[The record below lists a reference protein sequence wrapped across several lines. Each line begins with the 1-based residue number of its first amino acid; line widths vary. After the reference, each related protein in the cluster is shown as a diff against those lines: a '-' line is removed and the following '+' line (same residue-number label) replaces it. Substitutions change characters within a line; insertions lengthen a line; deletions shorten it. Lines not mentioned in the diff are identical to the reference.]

1 MRKEIKVNS
10 AIEYY
15 QNEILNTNFFQIIDE
30 FLYLNSKAVKFFQIR
45 IIPKK
50 TLLSILSIIWLAIEK
65 NYLNLVILFNLSSK
79 NFVTTF
85 RCLGSTYYNFV
96 ILISK
101 MAFSANYFFSNL
113 LFIRNVLS
121 LTLDLRNVANK
132 RMSKEPKDLSDEM
145 LMDQEDT
152 KENRDFRDLEKND
165 IEEGLRNIDFL
176 DKYCDYLD
184 YVRR

>member
-1 MRKEIKVNS
+1 
-10 AIEYY
+10 
-15 QNEILNTNFFQIIDE
+15 
-30 FLYLNSKAVKFFQIR
+30 
-45 IIPKK
+45 
-50 TLLSILSIIWLAIEK
+50 
-65 NYLNLVILFNLSSK
+65 
-79 NFVTTF
+79 
-85 RCLGSTYYNFV
+85 
-96 ILISK
+96 

-121 LTLDLRNVANK
+121 LTLDLRNVVNK